1 MRNEIDLEKDFADAK
16 AVCASKMLKNNRS
29 FIEFCNA
36 RTQAFVKNY
45 MKDPTWEWNF
55 NRDDIESAK
64 ELTFDAW
71 YKKIDIRDYFLDAGL
86 LKKLLAGLSADEIK
100 VLLNSE
106 MWVFYDAFTKDVQ
119 KDYAEEAKD
128 EKEKCEESL
137 EESEADKNEKNPNPA
152 KAFKDALDA
161 ACGFLDGKAAQKNT
175 EKPAEHC
182 ENDKIGAR
190 KGKENT
196 SKDED
201 EEDLNFDEDGDF
213 LCADLKDVIKSLHEN
228 INSLTEELK
237 GILSEEESNDE
248 EEEEEKEEPRKKG
261 KEKKDE
267 NKSN

>member
-1 MRNEIDLEKDFADAK
+1 MKNEIDLEKDFADAK

-45 MKDPTWEWNF
+45 MKEPTWEWNF

-100 VLLNSE
+100 VLLCSE

-119 KDYAEEAKD
+119 KDWAEEVKD
-128 EKEKCEESL
+128 EEEKYEESPK
-137 EESEADKNEKNPNPA
+137 ENKTDKGTKNPDPA

-161 ACGFLDGKAAQKNT
+161 ACELLDGKAAQKNT
-175 EKPAEHC
+175 EESVEHC
-182 ENDKIGAR
+182 KNDEIGA
-190 KGKENT
+190 KK
-196 SKDED
+196 SKKDSVGD
-201 EEDLNFDEDGDF
+201 KNEEDSNFDEDGDF
-213 LCADLKDVIKSLHEN
+213 LCADLKDLLKSLHGN

-237 GILSEEESNDE
+237 GILSEEEDDDGE
-248 EEEEEKEEPRKKG
+248 EDEEKETPKKKG

-267 NKSN
+267 D